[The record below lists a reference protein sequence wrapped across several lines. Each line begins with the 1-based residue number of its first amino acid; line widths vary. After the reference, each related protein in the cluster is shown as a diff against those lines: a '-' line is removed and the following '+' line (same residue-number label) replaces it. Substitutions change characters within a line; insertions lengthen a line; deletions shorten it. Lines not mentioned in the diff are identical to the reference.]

1 MRDSRDRLSLKDR
14 MGMMEHGTGKGESRQ
29 AKSEK
34 TRRPSQ
40 FCPQFSVLRFPII
53 IFKVSRF
60 PIYSNAP
67 LTHSSMNLRSSQN
80 PFPRKLATAV
90 EKGMTITL
98 ILSSS

>member
-14 MGMMEHGTGKGESRQ
+14 MGNDGTGNGESRQ

-34 TRRPSQ
+34 TRKPSQ
-40 FCPQFSVLRFPII
+40 LCSQFSVLRFSVI

-80 PFPRKLATAV
+80 PFPRRLATAA
-90 EKGMTITL
+90 EKGMKITL
-98 ILSSS
+98 ILSSN